1 MLPHSDCLGSGHRL
15 KCLWQ
20 VFLHCFE
27 CVGAVVT
34 LELLDHAPEIFDEV
48 KLAVELGEE
57 DAEVTT
63 GFDDFLSSRPQIGH
77 CHKVVFSKCRAP

>member
-1 MLPHSDCLGSGHRL
+1 M
-15 KCLWQ
+15 
-20 VFLHCFE
+20 
-27 CVGAVVT
+27 VT

-63 GFDDFLSSRPQIGH
+63 GFDDFLGSRPQIGH
-77 CHKVVFSKCRAP
+77 CHKVVFSKCRAPYSYGAVVLKKDQYRFA